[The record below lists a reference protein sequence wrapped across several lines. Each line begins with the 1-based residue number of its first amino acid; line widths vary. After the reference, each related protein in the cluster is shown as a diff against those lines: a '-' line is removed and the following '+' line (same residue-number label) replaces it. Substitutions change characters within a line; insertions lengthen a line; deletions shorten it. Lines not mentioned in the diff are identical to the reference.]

1 VILVGLKKETREDLR
16 AAGVDVVDS
25 IEGAKV
31 IGVALLGTPVLET
44 ILFFE
49 VIILIFVLIRNY
61 HE

>member
-31 IGVALLGTPVLET
+31 IGALLYWGHLC
-44 ILFFE
+44 LKLYYFSK
-49 VIILIFVLIRNY
+49 
-61 HE
+61 